1 MEWLNVDTP
10 RQQAAV
16 LAVYSTVF
24 FFIISNP
31 IAYLRNLNI
40 FKTKRTQERNVFL
53 L

>member
-10 RQQAAV
+10 RQQAAL
-16 LAVYSTVF
+16 LAVCSIVLF
-24 FFIISNP
+24 FMISNP

-40 FKTKRTQERNVFL
+40 FKTKKTHERNVFL